1 MFEEFPALCR
11 EFLWANL
18 SGSYRGTQ
26 RLGRGKV
33 HARSGSLCSEVKMIL
48 LSRSFM
54 RKRVIALATTA
65 SVAAAS
71 LVMAHGPS
79 SADRI
84 RATTPIHYVA
94 EWPHGS
100 DEAPFL
106 AENQS
111 AMTRMM
117 ADMAV
122 KPIGDVDRD
131 FVAMVVPH
139 DQGAID
145 MARAELK
152 YGHNELLRRLAREIV
167 TNRQQ
172 EVTVMRL
179 FLSVRR
185 SSSTGSPAQPPAE
198 SMPQSSAHDGM
209 SASQ

>member
-1 MFEEFPALCR
+1 
-11 EFLWANL
+11 
-18 SGSYRGTQ
+18 
-26 RLGRGKV
+26 
-33 HARSGSLCSEVKMIL
+33 MIL

-94 EWPHGS
+94 DWQHGS

-172 EVTVMRL
+172 EITVMRL
-179 FLSVRR
+179 AVDDER
-185 SSSTGSPAQPPAE
+185 SSSTGAPAQPPAE
-198 SMPQSSAHDGM
+198 TVPESSAPNGM
-209 SASQ
+209 APQEKMSVSQ

>member
-1 MFEEFPALCR
+1 M
-11 EFLWANL
+11 
-18 SGSYRGTQ
+18 
-26 RLGRGKV
+26 V
-33 HARSGSLCSEVKMIL
+33 L
-48 LSRSFM
+48 LSRSFI
-54 RKRVIALATTA
+54 RKRAIWLATTA
-65 SVAAAS
+65 SVAGAS

-84 RATTPIHYVA
+84 RATTPIHYIA
-94 EWPHGS
+94 DWQNSS

-111 AMTRMM
+111 AMTKMM
-117 ADMAV
+117 AHMAV

-131 FVAMVVPH
+131 FVAMVVPY

-145 MARAELK
+145 MARAELR

-167 TNRQQ
+167 TNREQ

-179 FLSVRR
+179 AVDDER

-198 SMPQSSAHDGM
+198 SILQSSARDGM
-209 SASQ
+209 STSR

>member
-1 MFEEFPALCR
+1 M
-11 EFLWANL
+11 
-18 SGSYRGTQ
+18 
-26 RLGRGKV
+26 V
-33 HARSGSLCSEVKMIL
+33 L
-48 LSRSFM
+48 LSRSFI
-54 RKRVIALATTA
+54 RKRAIWLATTA

-84 RATTPIHYVA
+84 RTTTPIHYIA
-94 EWPHGS
+94 DWQNSS

-111 AMTRMM
+111 ALTKMM

-131 FVAMVVPH
+131 FVAIVVPH

-145 MARAELK
+145 MARAELR

-179 FLSVRR
+179 AVDDER